1 MVRRVKSVVCYGE
14 VKTFVIQSYLAII
27 SKGFCL
33 LTAEFHVEG
42 HIMITFIRS
51 CYLISDFDMREVMH
65 FISMTQLCLSDPTIS
80 VLFNKLPSHFIE

>member
-1 MVRRVKSVVCYGE
+1 MVCYGE
-14 VKTFVIQSYLAII
+14 VKTFVIQSYFSCI

-51 CYLISDFDMREVMH
+51 CYLISDFDMREVMP
-65 FISMTQLCLSDPTIS
+65 FY
-80 VLFNKLPSHFIE
+80 FNDTFMSFRSHCFCSF